1 MYADIRSLT
10 KELATV
16 IKRGSERVR
25 TRSLLVSAD
34 RDSVLLRVCDWAIT
48 GGQDASIPEDETLNM
63 EVLAPYVI
71 DEDDGGSESESQTT
85 DSLDGDEST
94 FYNSSFDRSG
104 RTSPDTADTKQSFFD
119 DTGSPDDVTA
129 TLPRSPITRSGRTR
143 TVSLRPSEREEQVDI
158 LRHQN
163 DQLEEDLQQ
172 ALEQN
177 RNNYLV
183 HLRQERANWKG
194 RFDILKGGT
203 RDTELK
209 LHSSEAA
216 RHRLQ
221 KELLDAAR
229 EREIMHAQLEEEHS
243 EQSRLKRRLAD
254 THSQLRQR
262 CSELEDLVVRINA
275 AAEEATS
282 RLEAERD
289 SALAANV
296 IARHTISML
305 EKEKA
310 EGRTLALDIWDEYE
324 RLRASESSVRVTE
337 KERDDA
343 LALASELRNR
353 VSELNEE
360 LQATHSKREVLEQE
374 VHWLQHE
381 ATRQVREAEEEEE
394 TRRLEVER
402 QAELEASRKRM
413 QQMLEEESKLK
424 QQAVEEERK
433 KKEAEERA
441 MLSEQEEQER
451 REQERRN
458 QWQQATMAEEER
470 CRRRDEEN
478 WNLSF
483 GQLWSSQRAIHRFYF
498 VLKEFE
504 TTQFSEAKP
513 LTPNSVPWPVLI
525 SPTRF
530 YVSMLEDW
538 TLADKFF
545 DRARRSLPFDAY
557 RDLISRTR
565 QTFHPDRWRSR
576 NLLNTVMDEPLRA
589 VMEDSGNKVSQA
601 VNRLYQ
607 DMLDRSS

>member
-48 GGQDASIPEDETLNM
+48 GGPDASIPEDET
-63 EVLAPYVI
+63 EVPVPYVY
-71 DEDDGGSESESQTT
+71 DEDDGESESESQTT
-85 DSLDGDEST
+85 SDSLDGDDRST
-94 FYNSSFDRSG
+94 LYNSSFDQSG

-119 DTGSPDDVTA
+119 HNGSPDDVTA
-129 TLPRSPITRSGRTR
+129 TLPRSPVTRRGRTR
-143 TVSLRPSEREEQVDI
+143 TVSLRPSERDEQVDI
-158 LRHQN
+158 LHHQN
-163 DQLEEDLQQ
+163 DQLEEELQHCVG
-172 ALEQN
+172 AESELIIWFICDKN
-177 RNNYLV
+177 V
-183 HLRQERANWKG
+183 PTWKG

-203 RDTELK
+203 RDIELK

-216 RHRLQ
+216 RHRLE

-229 EREIMHAQLEEEHS
+229 EREILQAQLEEEHS

-254 THSQLRQR
+254 THSQLRRR

-289 SALAANV
+289 SALAAECNC
-296 IARHTISML
+296 A
-305 EKEKA
+305 
-310 EGRTLALDIWDEYE
+310 TLALDIWDEYE
-324 RLRASESSVRVTE
+324 RVRSSESSVRVTE

-343 LALASELRNR
+343 LALASELRNQ
-353 VSELNEE
+353 VSELSQE
-360 LQATHSKREVLEQE
+360 LQATHSRREALEQE
-374 VHWLQHE
+374 VHQLQHE

-413 QQMLEEESKLK
+413 QQMLEEETKLK

-441 MLSEQEEQER
+441 VLNEREEQER

-458 QWQQATMAEEER
+458 NWQQATMTEEER

-483 GQLWSSQRAIHRFYF
+483 GQLWSSQRAINRFYF

-504 TTQFSEAKP
+504 TTQFSEARP

-530 YVSMLEDW
+530 YVGMLEDW

-545 DRARRSLPFDAY
+545 DRARRSLPYDAY

-589 VMEDSGNKVSQA
+589 VMEDAGNKVSQA

>member
-48 GGQDASIPEDETLNM
+48 GGPDASIPEDDTLNV
-63 EVLAPYVI
+63 EVPAPYVYE
-71 DEDDGGSESESQTT
+71 EDDGGSESESQTT

-94 FYNSSFDRSG
+94 FYNSSFDQSG
-104 RTSPDTADTKQSFFD
+104 RTSPDTANTKQCFFD
-119 DTGSPDDVTA
+119 HTGSPDDVTA
-129 TLPRSPITRSGRTR
+129 TLPRSPVTRSGRTR

-158 LRHQN
+158 LHPQN
-163 DQLEEDLQQ
+163 DQLEEELQH
-172 ALEQN
+172 ALEQS
-177 RNNYLV
+177 RNDYLV

-203 RDTELK
+203 RDVELK

-216 RHRLQ
+216 RHRLE

-229 EREIMHAQLEEEHS
+229 EREIMQAQLEEEHS

-254 THSQLRQR
+254 THSQLRRR

-296 IARHTISML
+296 IARHTISVL

-310 EGRTLALDIWDEYE
+310 DGRTLALDIWDEYE
-324 RLRASESSVRVTE
+324 RLRASESSVQVTE

-343 LALASELRNR
+343 LALASELRKQ
-353 VSELNEE
+353 VSELSAE
-360 LQATHSKREVLEQE
+360 LQVTQSRRDALEQE
-374 VHWLQHE
+374 VHQLHHE

-424 QQAVEEERK
+424 QQAAEEERK

-441 MLSEQEEQER
+441 MLSEREEQER

-530 YVSMLEDW
+530 YVGMLEDW

-545 DRARRSLPFDAY
+545 DRARRSLPYDAY

>member
-48 GGQDASIPEDETLNM
+48 GGPDASIPEDDT
-63 EVLAPYVI
+63 EVPVPYVY
-71 DEDDGGSESESQTT
+71 DEDDGESESESQTT
-85 DSLDGDEST
+85 SDSLDGDDRST
-94 FYNSSFDRSG
+94 LYNSSFDQSG
-104 RTSPDTADTKQSFFD
+104 RTSPDTADTKQCFFD
-119 DTGSPDDVTA
+119 HNGSPDDVTA
-129 TLPRSPITRSGRTR
+129 TLPRSPVTRRGRTR
-143 TVSLRPSEREEQVDI
+143 TVSLRPSERDEQVDI
-158 LRHQN
+158 LHHQN
-163 DQLEEDLQQ
+163 DQLEEELQH
-172 ALEQN
+172 ALEQS
-177 RNNYLV
+177 RNDYLV

-203 RDTELK
+203 RETELK

-216 RHRLQ
+216 RHRLE

-229 EREIMHAQLEEEHS
+229 EREILQAQLEEEHS

-254 THSQLRQR
+254 THSQLRRR

-289 SALAANV
+289 SALAANA
-296 IARHTISML
+296 IARHTISVL

-324 RLRASESSVRVTE
+324 RVRSSESSVRVTE

-343 LALASELRNR
+343 LALASELRNQ
-353 VSELNEE
+353 VSELSQE
-360 LQATHSKREVLEQE
+360 LQATHSRREALEQE
-374 VHWLQHE
+374 VHRLQHE

-413 QQMLEEESKLK
+413 QQMLEEETKLK

-441 MLSEQEEQER
+441 ILNEREEQER
-451 REQERRN
+451 REQERSN
-458 QWQQATMAEEER
+458 KWQQATMAEEER

-483 GQLWSSQRAIHRFYF
+483 GQLWSSQRAINRFYF

-530 YVSMLEDW
+530 YVGMLEDW

-545 DRARRSLPFDAY
+545 DRARRSLPYDAY

-589 VMEDSGNKVSQA
+589 VMEDAGNKVSQA